1 MTALTIVLVVLL
13 GLVALVWC
21 SRHLLITIQKHHG
34 FLLTGDY
41 AGPPADAPFISVLV
55 AAKDEEEVI
64 EQCVRTILDQDY
76 PNYEVIVCNDRS
88 NDRTAEIVQ
97 AIADEDDRLTLVN
110 ITNLPEGWFGKNNA
124 MQTGIKQA
132 RGEYIVMIDAD
143 CRQVSRR
150 TLSTAVQYALDNDTD
165 MLSVFPELEMK
176 GFWENVLQPVASAIM
191 VIWFQ
196 PDRINNPKRQAAYAN
211 GAFMMIKRDIY
222 EAIGTHEVVKTE
234 LNEDMRMAWLVK
246 QRGFKLRVVRSQD
259 LYLVRMYTSFKQMIR
274 GWSRIFFGTFG
285 TPRRLF
291 TTLTLML
298 VMNLM
303 PWAIGATAWTLA
315 LTGAATGWFTVAG
328 AATAVMAL
336 QLAAIF
342 RYFRLIRG
350 CPWLFWIYPVACL
363 IMTWC
368 LLISISK
375 LRPGATVVWKS
386 TPYAKDGEANENTPT
401 QQN

>member
-1 MTALTIVLVVLL
+1 MTALMIVLVVLL
-13 GLVALVWC
+13 VLVSLVWC
-21 SRHLLITIQKHHG
+21 SRHLLITVQKHRS
-34 FLLTGDY
+34 FLLTDAY
-41 AGPPADAPFISVLV
+41 AGPPAEAPMVSVLV
-55 AAKDEEEVI
+55 AAKDEEEAI
-64 EQCVRTILDQDY
+64 EQCVRTILNQDY

-88 NDRTAEIVQ
+88 DDRTAEIVE
-97 AIADEDDRLTLVN
+97 AIAKEDDRLTLVN
-110 ITNLPEGWFGKNNA
+110 ITHLPDGWFGKNNA

-143 CRQVSRR
+143 CRQISRR
-150 TLSTAVQYALDNDTD
+150 TLSTAVQYALDNDAD

-196 PDRINNPKRQAAYAN
+196 PDRINNPKRKAAYAN
-211 GAFMMIKRDIY
+211 GAFMMIKREVY
-222 EAIGTHEVVKTE
+222 NAIGTHEVVKTE

-246 QRGFKLRVVRSQD
+246 QAGYKLRVVRSED

-291 TTLTLML
+291 TTLAVML
-298 VMNLM
+298 IMNLM
-303 PWAIGATAWTLA
+303 PWVLGIIAWSLA
-315 LTGAATGWFTVAG
+315 LAGGPTGWFVVAG
-328 AATAVMAL
+328 VATGVMAL

-342 RYFRLIRG
+342 RYFDLIRAKK
-350 CPWLFWIYPVACL
+350 WLFWTYPMACL

-386 TPYAKDGEANENTPT
+386 TPYDKDGEADDQPPIA
-401 QQN
+401 

>member
-1 MTALTIVLVVLL
+1 MTPLMIVFVVLL
-13 GLVALVWC
+13 SLITLIWC
-21 SRHLLITIQKHHG
+21 SRHLLITSQKRHS

-41 AGPPADAPFISVLV
+41 AGPPTEAPLISVLI
-55 AAKDEEEVI
+55 AAKDEEEAI
-64 EQCVRTILDQDY
+64 EECVRTILDQDY

-88 NDRTAEIVQ
+88 DDRTGEIVQ
-97 AIADEDDRLTLVN
+97 AIADTDDRLTLVN
-110 ITNLPEGWFGKNNA
+110 ITDLPEGWFGKNNA

-132 RGEYIVMIDAD
+132 KGEYIVMIDAD
-143 CRQVSRR
+143 CRQLSRR
-150 TLSTAVQYALDNDTD
+150 TLSTAVQYALDNEAD

-196 PDRINNPKRQAAYAN
+196 PDRINNPKRSAAYAN
-211 GAFMMIKRDIY
+211 GAFMMIKREVYD
-222 EAIGTHEVVKTE
+222 AIGTHEVVKTE

-246 QRGFKLRVVRSQD
+246 QAGYKLRVVRSED
-259 LYLVRMYTSFKQMIR
+259 LYVVRMYTSFKQMIR

-291 TTLTLML
+291 TTLVAVILTS
-298 VMNLM
+298 LM
-303 PWAIGATAWTLA
+303 PWIITAISWPLA
-315 LTGAATGWFTVAG
+315 LVGGAPGWRLVACFATGVS
-328 AATAVMAL
+328 ML
-336 QLAAIF
+336 QLSVIF
-342 RYFRLIRG
+342 RYFDLIRAKK
-350 CPWLFWIYPVACL
+350 WLCWAYPIASL

-386 TPYAKDGEANENTPT
+386 TPYLKDGEADSAPPADA
-401 QQN
+401 